1 MYLLHWLTLT
11 VLILSLGVMY
21 NVYFTGSLESVWG
34 CPVLSTLGG
43 CMSTRL
49 SGSLR
54 WQLFTVP
61 HVQSYY
67 WRISKIYSSSN
78 KVWHKSRPVYFGSL
92 WSRGWHRLFDTTRY
106 NRTFCVWDLP
116 LNIPSTPVTIH
127 QHAHSKHQNNK
138 IFRIIISIKTDDL
151 IIIFDIVINLVKYYY
166 EP

>member
-54 WQLFTVP
+54 WRLFTVP

-106 NRTFCVWDLP
+106 NKTFYVCTVYACH
-116 LNIPSTPVTIH
+116 SIH

-138 IFRIIISIKTDDL
+138 IFRIIISIKIDAWL
-151 IIIFDIVINLVKYYY
+151 FFWHSYKLS
-166 EP
+166 

>member
-1 MYLLHWLTLT
+1 MYLLHWLTLM
-11 VLILSLGVMY
+11 VLILSLSVMY

-54 WQLFTVP
+54 WRLFTVP

-106 NRTFCVWDLP
+106 NKTFYVWDLP
-116 LNIPSTPVTIH
+116 LNVPSTPVTR
-127 QHAHSKHQNNK
+127 S
-138 IFRIIISIKTDDL
+138 ISTHILSTRTTKSSEL
-151 IIIFDIVINLVKYYY
+151 SFL
-166 EP
+166 